1 MWNTNIVVKLPS
13 LVLQVEM
20 GWYHSLVLSVGQY
33 IMTQLSE
40 LENCR
45 LNMDVLYVG
54 TSGPSIHL
62 CKGILWL
69 CWDAN

>member
-1 MWNTNIVVKLPS
+1 MWITNVVVKLPQ

-20 GWYHSLVLSVGQY
+20 SWYHSLVLSVGQY
-33 IMTQLSE
+33 LKTLLSK

-45 LNMDVLYVG
+45 LNMDVLYAS

-62 CKGILWL
+62 YKGILWL
-69 CWDAN
+69 CWDAK